1 MTKRIMPKEL
11 KCNLFVGLLRQMVI
25 FSADYLA
32 ICQILT
38 NFATDIRKFEI
49 KQVILCFR

>member
-1 MTKRIMPKEL
+1 MSNEL
-11 KCNLFVGLLRQMVI
+11 KCNLFAGLLRQMVI
-25 FSADYLA
+25 FSADNLA